1 MCQMM
6 RALKCCH
13 AHYIGHFDIKPENFM
28 YTRPDKVHLK
38 LIDLGLSS
46 SFKRDSSEV
55 RGSVPYMAPEVWDG
69 TCGPE
74 ADIWSC
80 GVVLFEML
88 TGTNFLGDPGALGDS
103 EARRRVRDRAWVR
116 QRLRE
121 ARECRELSPEAQDF
135 LSLLL
140 RHDRHRRPTARE
152 ALGHPFLASTDPLG
166 LYPPEVVRRAEESA
180 WRTSRGPAGSSRPSP
195 CWSAGLFC
203 SSVLAVAHFSA
214 YCFPQTRPQRLA
226 FALADAGSDGE
237 LSISGAGELLSAD
250 RGVCTRRTRGGVPR
264 GGPQ

>member
-1 MCQMM
+1 
-6 RALKCCH
+6 
-13 AHYIGHFDIKPENFM
+13 M